1 MLIGGNMIND
11 EENNYLEKWSYL
23 HRTERFHKRIISCLL
38 GVIGILVLAVLF
50 TRNTKPLVVEKDHL
64 VYRALFVDK
73 SEIKPT
79 KEALAEL
86 ITAFIKARYEWES
99 FEPQIIIKKLE
110 PFTTEALRSKLLDE
124 IGKKG
129 FQNKPGESVEQS
141 IARIKPNISDKAILA
156 SFDRILRINGIPV
169 VVPTEISLL
178 LAEGPKTFFNPI
190 GLYINGLIEHENQ

>member
-1 MLIGGNMIND
+1 MIND

-23 HRTERFHKRIISCLL
+23 HRTERFHKRIILSLL
-38 GVIGILVLAVLF
+38 GIICVLVLVVLLA
-50 TRNTKPLVVEKDHL
+50 RNTKPLVVERDHL
-64 VYRALFVDK
+64 IFRALSVEK

-86 ITAFIKARYEWES
+86 VTEFLKARYEWES
-99 FEPQIIIKKLE
+99 FAPQTIIKKLE
-110 PFTTEALRSKLLDE
+110 PFTTEDLRFKFLE
-124 IGKKG
+124 EFGKKS

-141 IARIKPNISDKAILA
+141 IARIKPDISDKAILA

-178 LAEGPKTFFNPI
+178 LSEGPKTFFNPL
-190 GLYINGLIEHENQ
+190 GLYINGLIEHENH

>member
-1 MLIGGNMIND
+1 MIND

-23 HRTERFHKRIISCLL
+23 HRTERFHKRIILSLL
-38 GVIGILVLAVLF
+38 GIICVLVLVVLF
-50 TRNTKPLVVEKDHL
+50 ARNTKPLVVERDHL
-64 VYRALFVDK
+64 VFRALSVEK

-86 ITAFIKARYEWES
+86 VTEFIKARYEWES
-99 FEPQIIIKKLE
+99 FAPQIIIKKLV
-110 PFTTEALRSKLLDE
+110 PFTTEDLRSKFLE
-124 IGKKG
+124 EFGKKG

-141 IARIKPNISDKAILA
+141 VARIKPDISDKAILA

-178 LAEGPKTFFNPI
+178 LSEGPKTFFNPL
-190 GLYINGLIEHENQ
+190 GLYINGLIEYENH